1 MQQKSISAIVIE
13 QSEKADMY
21 EINVLQQSTRGR
33 ALNKIVDL
41 VIADNKKAAMTEWIN
56 LRIGAA
62 EFFYLLMRTY
72 MPDTD
77 FDRVA
82 SFFLT
87 CYKIA
92 H

>member
-1 MQQKSISAIVIE
+1 MAKSISSIVIE

-21 EINVLQQSTRGR
+21 EVDVLQQSTRGR
-33 ALNKIVDL
+33 ALNKIVNF
-41 VIADNKKAAMTEWIN
+41 VVENNIKAAMVEWIN
-56 LRIGAA
+56 LRIRAG

-72 MPDTD
+72 IPDTE

-87 CYKIA
+87 RYKIE